1 MDSALYLLFAILY
14 AALFAYGMTVWAKDS
29 ARGFRYLLLLVTAAL
44 LWDNGVLG
52 AGRWIGEGD
61 WLERL
66 NRTRYWLHAFVT
78 PLLAVVS
85 LDLMRRAGSPWARK
99 PAAMGAAW
107 LFAAALIVLE
117 VATVTWSV
125 KLKPVYEYG
134 ALRYA
139 SAGTSPEIPFMVVL
153 VMIPLLAAGAV
164 LWKRHVTSALFWG
177 TIVMGAGSAIR
188 LPVRSS
194 AVANLFELVLIGA
207 LWLSVASL
215 RNRRPAKAS

>member
-99 PAAMGAAW
+99 PAAMGR
-107 LFAAALIVLE
+107 
-117 VATVTWSV
+117 
-125 KLKPVYEYG
+125 PG
-134 ALRYA
+134 C
-139 SAGTSPEIPFMVVL
+139 
-153 VMIPLLAAGAV
+153 
-164 LWKRHVTSALFWG
+164 
-177 TIVMGAGSAIR
+177 
-188 LPVRSS
+188 LP
-194 AVANLFELVLIGA
+194 
-207 LWLSVASL
+207 
-215 RNRRPAKAS
+215 RP